1 VLFLADIDTI
11 ELSFNA
17 STQNILKVVLGLIIF
32 GVALDMKW
40 DDFNA
45 VWKKPRAM
53 LVGLATQLLLFPFLT
68 YLMILAAENMGHPF
82 HPSIALGMLL
92 VAACPG
98 GNMSNFFTHV
108 AKGNTALSVTMSAIS
123 TLAAAITTPFNFTFW
138 GSRLASTADKMQ
150 ALELSFMDMFIDV
163 TIMLAI
169 PMAIGLWIS
178 YKFPAFAKKMHNP
191 MRYLSI
197 IFFFT
202 LIILAFVANF
212 NNFLVYVGPIA
223 VIVALQNGIALGSGY
238 GIATL
243 FGASNRDRKTITI
256 EVGIQNSGL
265 GLILCFQYFS
275 SLGGMALI
283 AAWWGV
289 WHIVS
294 GLSLAL
300 YWGRK

>member
-1 VLFLADIDTI
+1 MLFLVDIDAV
-11 ELSFNA
+11 ELSF
-17 STQNILKVVLGLIIF
+17 SPLVQNILKIVLGLIIF

-40 DDFNA
+40 GDFDA
-45 VWKKPRAM
+45 VWKKPKPM
-53 LVGLATQLLLFPFLT
+53 LVGLATQLFLFPFFT
-68 YLMILAAENMGHPF
+68 YLMILVAEWMGNPF
-82 HPSIALGMLL
+82 QPSIALGMLL

-123 TLAAAITTPFNFTFW
+123 TLAAAITTPFNFAFW
-138 GSRLASTADKMQ
+138 GSRLATTSEKIQT
-150 ALELSFMDMFIDV
+150 LELSFFDMFLDV

-178 YKFPAFAKKMHNP
+178 YKLPAFAKMAQKP

-197 IFFFT
+197 AFFFA
-202 LIILAFVANF
+202 LVILAFVANF
-212 NNFLVYVGPIA
+212 NNFLVYIGAIA
-223 VIVALQNGIALGSGY
+223 LVVALQNAIALGSGF

-243 FGASNRDRKTITI
+243 FGASERDRRTITI

-300 YWGRK
+300 YWGR